1 MKVNPAPLLSFRGI
15 TKSFPAV
22 LANDHIDLDIYGGEI
37 HALLGENGAG
47 KSTLMKILYGFYQ
60 ADGGNILVNGQPV
73 KIRSPH
79 DARGQRIGMV
89 FQDFI
94 LIPALTVAE
103 NIALF
108 LSDLPFIL
116 DNDAIVSRIENISER
131 YSLQVKPEAPVWQLS
146 VGERQKV
153 ELLKLLLADA
163 RILILDEPTRSLA
176 PHEVIGLFQVLA
188 NLRRDGYAVVV
199 ITHKMK
205 EVLECADRITVM
217 RRGKIASTLLG
228 AEATENML
236 VSLMFGKA
244 VAESPQRRGESP
256 PEEGTPFLE
265 LKGVSTQPEGT
276 GIGLKEINLTVR
288 PGEIVGVAGVSGN
301 GQRELG
307 DVVLSIEKCARGTK
321 YLGGQDATRW
331 SVAQVRNSGTA
342 FIPEDPLGMAA
353 FPWLSVQENMAMADV
368 SRYARHG
375 GLSMD
380 WEAVRVDLQVSLKRL
395 GFQIP
400 PFYVPLG
407 VLSGGNIQRMILARE
422 MAHNPRLIIAFYPTR
437 GLDVQSAVA
446 AREVLLASRD
456 AGAAILLISEDL
468 EELFSLSDRLVVM
481 LRGEIVAT
489 SAPQEITTQEIGY
502 LMTGSKG
509 EGAERG

>member
-1 MKVNPAPLLSFRGI
+1 MKPAPLLSFRGI

-22 LANDHIDLDIYGGEI
+22 LANDQIDLDIYGGEI
-37 HALLGENGAG
+37 HPLLGENGAG

-60 ADGGNILVNGQPV
+60 ADAGKILVNGQPV
-73 KIRSPH
+73 QIRSPH
-79 DARGQRIGMV
+79 EAREQRIGMV

-108 LSDLPFIL
+108 LPDLPFL
-116 DNDAIVSRIENISER
+116 LNNAAIVKRIEDISER

-176 PHEVIGLFQVLA
+176 PHEVAGLFQILA
-188 NLRRDGYAVVV
+188 NLRRDGYAFVV

-205 EVLECADRITVM
+205 EVLACADRITVM
-217 RRGKIASTLLG
+217 RRGKIAGTLPG
-228 AEATENML
+228 AGATEDAL

-244 VAESPQRRGESP
+244 VAESPRRGGESP
-256 PEEGTPFLE
+256 AEEGIPCLE
-265 LKGVSTQPEGT
+265 LKGVSTRPEGT
-276 GIGLKEINLTVR
+276 GMGLREINMTVR

-307 DVVLSIEKCARGTK
+307 DVVLGIEKCARGTK

-331 SVAQVRNSGTA
+331 SVAQVRKSGAA

-353 FPWLSVQENMAMADV
+353 FPWLSVQENMAMADI
-368 SRYARHG
+368 SRYARQG
-375 GLSMD
+375 GLSLD
-380 WEAVRVDLQVSLKRL
+380 WNAVRADLQASLKRL
-395 GFQIP
+395 GFHIP
-400 PFYVPLG
+400 PVYVPLG
-407 VLSGGNIQRMILARE
+407 ILSGGNIQRMILARE
-422 MAHNPRLIIAFYPTR
+422 MAHNPKLIIAFYPAR

-446 AREVLLASRD
+446 AREVLLASRE
-456 AGAAILLISEDL
+456 AGAGILLISEDL
-468 EELFSLSDRLVVM
+468 GELFSLSDRLVVM
-481 LRGEIVAT
+481 FRGEIVAT
-489 SAPQEITTQEIGY
+489 SAPQHITMKEIGY